1 MTDDSALLLSV
12 TAIRIVI
19 VCLLYARR
27 STMSL
32 SSTSTIKQQIT
43 NALGP
48 AKSPTYFSTL
58 QSFVKGQISRA
69 EFEGVIC
76 GLLDVPSLVQL
87 HNALIISLFDAT
99 AVLKRPPTPPPPP
112 VPKAPPRKRR
122 RILLPYQ
129 GPGTP
134 DDARTFK
141 SARMKRWALSIGR
154 KERERVRTTATIAA
168 PQDPPRPRKDCD
180 EIVRERG
187 VVLLPERGGAY
198 YFS

>member
-1 MTDDSALLLSV
+1 
-12 TAIRIVI
+12 
-19 VCLLYARR
+19 
-27 STMSL
+27 MSL

-48 AKSPTYFSTL
+48 VKGPTYFSNL
-58 QSFVKGQISRA
+58 KSFVKGQISRA
-69 EFEGVIC
+69 EFEDVIC

-112 VPKAPPRKRR
+112 APKAPPRKRR

-141 SARMKRWALSIGR
+141 SGRMKRWALAIGR
-154 KERERVRTTATIAA
+154 KERERVRSLATAA
-168 PQDPPRPRKDCD
+168 PSQDPPHPKRECD

-187 VVLLPERGGAY
+187 VVLLPERGGAC
-198 YFS
+198 